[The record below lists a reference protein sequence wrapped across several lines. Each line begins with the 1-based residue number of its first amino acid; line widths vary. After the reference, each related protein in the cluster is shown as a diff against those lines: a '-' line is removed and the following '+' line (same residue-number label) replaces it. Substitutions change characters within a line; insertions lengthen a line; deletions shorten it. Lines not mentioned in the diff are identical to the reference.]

1 VCLVGNKNL
10 PNLLETE
17 EPPSATSASGG
28 GGAAAGGGAVGE
40 AASSSAAG
48 RRPLSAMSDLSIGG
62 RHLVGEVQVWW
73 ANCLHEHDR

>member
-17 EPPSATSASGG
+17 EPPSATSAAGG
-28 GGAAAGGGAVGE
+28 GGAAAGGGAAGE
-40 AASSSAAG
+40 AASSAAG